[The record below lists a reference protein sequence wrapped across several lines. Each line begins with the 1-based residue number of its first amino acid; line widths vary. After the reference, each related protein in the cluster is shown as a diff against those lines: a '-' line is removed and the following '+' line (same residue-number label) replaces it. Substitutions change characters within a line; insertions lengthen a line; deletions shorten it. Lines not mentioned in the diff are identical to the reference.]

1 MAENSR
7 QQWTQYDIMHG
18 ERRVAVIARNG
29 VCRVEDAAGMP
40 YHLYLEEGTDMD
52 VQIQNLDNFYHWCAS
67 RVLMLDR
74 QYAKEILNSIGAVQG
89 TTDKVRARVA
99 LSYHCLSLLDIF
111 WVKEASEQVTFRELN
126 LYENRLDTAFVD
138 VSLRGRQM
146 TIENS
151 HLIAE
156 DLSTPGCFPKAW
168 IRRDGTFYLLKD
180 GGGDAVTRELLASKI
195 CRCFRCNQVL
205 YESEVFEGELVTV
218 SRLMTSLDQSIVP
231 MEHFAIYAANQE
243 IDRMQFVLELDSYS
257 YYMMNILDYLVGNT
271 DRHWGNWGFL
281 LDNRTNQPIRLH
293 DLMDF
298 NRAFEAYD
306 RIEGANC
313 LTTFDIGNK
322 QTQME
327 AALEAVKKVGLN
339 QIAPVQE
346 TWFEDDGMW
355 KMFQARLGE
364 LTTAAKQGAR
374 WT

>member
-29 VCRVEDAAGMP
+29 VCRVEDSLGMP
-40 YHLYLEEGTDMD
+40 YHLYLEEGIDLD
-52 VQIQNLDNFYHWCAS
+52 IQIQNLDNFYHWCAS

-89 TTDKVRARVA
+89 TTDKARAEVA
-99 LSYHCLSLLDIF
+99 LSYHCLSLLDIY
-111 WVKEASEQVTFRELN
+111 WVKEASETVTFKEMN
-126 LYENRLDTAFVD
+126 LYENRLDAAFVD

-146 TIENS
+146 TIEHS

-168 IRRDGTFYLLKD
+168 VRRGDAFYLLKD
-180 GGGDAVTRELLASKI
+180 GGVDAVFKELLASKI
-195 CRCFRCNQVL
+195 CRCFWCHQVL
-205 YESEVFEGELVTV
+205 YEREDFEGQSVTV
-218 SRLMTSLDQSIVP
+218 SRLMTSLDKSIVP
-231 MEHFAIYAANQE
+231 MEHFAIYAANRE
-243 IDRMQFVLELDSYS
+243 IDKMQFVLELDGYS

-281 LDNRTNQPIRLH
+281 VDNRTNQPLRLH

-313 LTTFDIGNK
+313 LTTK
-322 QTQME
+322 QKMTQLE
-327 AALEAVKKVGLN
+327 AAVEAVKKVGLN
-339 QIAPVQE
+339 QIMPVQE
-346 TWFEDDGMW
+346 SWFENRGMW
-355 KMFQARLGE
+355 ELFQARLE
-364 LTTAAKQGAR
+364 QLVAVEKQCKK
-374 WT
+374 